1 MNNKVR
7 PTTTLPFMQPAPV
20 SEDIKAV
27 AATLGMLAG
36 EIAEQDWMI
45 VRMAIKNL
53 LGSAE
58 QVDIME
64 RTFAVPQQGENSH
77 EHA

>member
-1 MNNKVR
+1 MNKQLS
-7 PTTTLPFMQPAPV
+7 PTTTLVFTQPAPV

-36 EIAEQDWMI
+36 EIEEHDWMV

-53 LGSAE
+53 LGSAQ
-58 QVDIME
+58 QVEVME
-64 RTFAVPQQGENSH
+64 RTFAVPQATSGRE
-77 EHA
+77 A